1 MTRQLPPLLV
11 EEYSRKDCAIITVA
25 LLATLAAPYWV
36 TGIFLALGVL

>member
-1 MTRQLPPLLV
+1 MARELPPLMV

-25 LLATLAAPYWV
+25 LLACFTAPYWV